1 MGRKLCIIFSCL
13 FCLYLFNTNL
23 MQIYAETN
31 VKECLET
38 GKDCLEEFDQQ
49 QLDNI
54 QENEDDAVVES
65 TNSPSIVFNFV
76 KMIFA
81 LLLVLALI
89 YFILT
94 IIKKRNK
101 LHMNNNVLD
110 NLGGISVG
118 QNKSI
123 QLVRIG
129 DKVYII
135 GVGDNVEMLQELTDE
150 EIKDTLFQQ
159 QEKENETVSFLQ
171 NVFKKNN
178 SSSTEDMAAKENAN
192 FTASLQHEL
201 NKLKEN
207 RTTMIDKYREK
218 DD

>member
-1 MGRKLCIIFSCL
+1 MGRKLCIIFFSLCL
-13 FCLYLFNTNL
+13 SLFQSST
-23 MQIYAETN
+23 IVVFAETN

-38 GKDCLEEFDQQ
+38 GKDCLEEFDQPVNEIQ
-49 QLDNI
+49 DNV
-54 QENEDDAVVES
+54 ENTSVENVGS
-65 TNSPSIVFNFV
+65 ASVIFNFV

-94 IIKKRNK
+94 ILKKRNK
-101 LHMNNNVLD
+101 LYQNHQELD

-118 QNKSI
+118 QNKSV

-129 DKVYII
+129 DKVYIL

-150 EIKDTLFQQ
+150 HVKQALINQR
-159 QEKENETVSFLQ
+159 EKGNEAVPFLK
-171 NVFKKNN
+171 NMFKK
-178 SSSTEDMAAKENAN
+178 SPSSTLEGKSAKENIN
-192 FTASLQHEL
+192 FTTSLQQEL

-207 RTTMIDKYREK
+207 RHTMIDKYREK